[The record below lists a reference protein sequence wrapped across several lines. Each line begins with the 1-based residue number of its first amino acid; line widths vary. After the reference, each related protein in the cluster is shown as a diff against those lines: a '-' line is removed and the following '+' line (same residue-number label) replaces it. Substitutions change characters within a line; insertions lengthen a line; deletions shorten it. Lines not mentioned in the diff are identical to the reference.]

1 MKFRSLLFVLLVLI
15 TLISASAQDSATE
28 ATSAGPD
35 DNSADVDDKP
45 DDVVYE
51 EGKDTDKPDDFVDT
65 GDKPDDVVYEEG
77 KDTDKPDDFVDT
89 GDNCLDENVD
99 QGKYEE
105 CKQLGMI
112 VETIT
117 DENGCKMTACTKED
131 EITNNPNCDETD
143 IDNGKTA
150 ECEASGKYAQVDTD
164 PVSGCKMI
172 VCKELEGTTDGTETT
187 DNPNCD
193 VDFDNGKT
201 AECTDN
207 DMFAQADIDPVSGC
221 KIIVCKE
228 LLEVGETM
236 CPTDAELVDLEQ
248 MCLDKGA
255 VIGKITDSNGCTVI
269 DCKEPLTGEVMCP
282 TDAELVD
289 LEQMCLDKGAVIGK
303 ITDSNGCTVV
313 DCKEPLTEDS
323 TEGPLVCPSEAE
335 LTEVVQGC
343 EDKGYEA
350 DKGTDDN
357 GCDFVMCKDPQTGQA
372 EETSETTTT
381 CTVSKD
387 ADCVKV
393 TCDEIGFIYNSCEG
407 QSGDVPME
415 DKKPATK
422 LGEWIKGFFKS
433 DDKGAGDVMGLE
445 EPVE

>member
-255 VIGKITDSNGCTVI
+255 VIGKITDSNGCTV
-269 DCKEPLTGEVMCP
+269 
-282 TDAELVD
+282 
-289 LEQMCLDKGAVIGK
+289 
-303 ITDSNGCTVV
+303 V